1 MQALSQPPV
10 ALEDTSRVG
19 KPTRVLLQHALG
31 LAPAELDQHG
41 ALGLVHLEPEGSD
54 PEVEGSACVGALSQ
68 LGCR

>member
-31 LAPAELDQHG
+31 RAPAELDQHG
-41 ALGLVHLEPEGSD
+41 ALGLVHLELEGSD
-54 PEVEGSACVGALSQ
+54 CIQKSKDQ
-68 LGCR
+68 LVCDR